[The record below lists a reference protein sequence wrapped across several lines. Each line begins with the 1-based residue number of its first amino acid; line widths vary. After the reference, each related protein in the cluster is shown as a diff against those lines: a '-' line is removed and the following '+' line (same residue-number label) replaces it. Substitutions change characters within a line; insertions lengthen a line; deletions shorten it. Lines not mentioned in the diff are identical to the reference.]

1 METISYTLPPESP
14 IPAPLP
20 PGGRLPPLRL
30 WRGLLPYRK
39 MGRHTGR
46 PLRCILEKFLIPHS

>member
-20 PGGRLPPLRL
+20 PGGRLPPLR
-30 WRGLLPYRK
+30 RGTGPFRRRKTGGTQAGPYAVFWK
-39 MGRHTGR
+39 N
-46 PLRCILEKFLIPHS
+46 S